1 MLKMLYFYNSEPRM
15 NKPYFKK
22 FLYLGALFFLFS
34 CERDDICIET
44 ITESPDLVLL
54 MLDKNNTE
62 QTRTPAG
69 FSIRALGTEK
79 VLATQPSDSFALPLK
94 IQENFIQLE
103 FILNQGTENENIDTL
118 QINYQRFDK
127 FINAAC
133 GYRSNYILESQPVLI
148 LNPGDNWIRGFT
160 ILKDTITEN
169 ENRAHLGILH

>member
-1 MLKMLYFYNSEPRM
+1 M

-54 MLDKNNTE
+54 MLDKDNTE

-79 VLATQPSDSFALPLK
+79 VLATAALRLLCTSF
-94 IQENFIQLE
+94 ENTRE
-103 FILNQGTENENIDTL
+103 FYSIRIHTQ
-118 QINYQRFDK
+118 
-127 FINAAC
+127 
-133 GYRSNYILESQPVLI
+133 
-148 LNPGDNWIRGFT
+148 PGDR
-160 ILKDTITEN
+160 K
-169 ENRAHLGILH
+169 

>member
-1 MLKMLYFYNSEPRM
+1 M

-54 MLDKNNTE
+54 MLDKDNTE

-79 VLATQPSDSFALPLK
+79 GFSNAALRLLCTSPENTREFYSIRIHTQPRVAKMKTSIRCRLITNVLTNLSMRL
-94 IQENFIQLE
+94 
-103 FILNQGTENENIDTL
+103 
-118 QINYQRFDK
+118 
-127 FINAAC
+127 AAIV
-133 GYRSNYILESQPVLI
+133 RII
-148 LNPGDNWIRGFT
+148 F
-160 ILKDTITEN
+160 
-169 ENRAHLGILH
+169 